1 MEIAYSRDAQKDLEW
16 WRLNGDESS
25 KNKIKRL
32 LQEISEHP
40 KTGTGKPEA
49 LSHNL
54 AGLWSRRINKKD
66 RIIYQIFED
75 RILVLVLS
83 LRNHYSD
90 K

>member
-1 MEIAYSRDAQKDLEW
+1 MEW
-16 WRLNGDESS
+16 WKLNGDESS

-66 RIIYQIFED
+66 RIIYQIFDD
-75 RILVLVLS
+75 RVLILVLS

-90 K
+90 R

>member
-1 MEIAYSRDAQKDLEW
+1 MEIAYSPDAQKDLER

-25 KNKIKRL
+25 KNKITRL
-32 LQEISEHP
+32 IQEISEHP
-40 KTGTGKPEA
+40 TTGTGKPEA

-66 RIIYQIFED
+66 RIIYQILED
-75 RILVLVLS
+75 KILVLVLS
-83 LRNHYSD
+83 LRSHYSD

>member
-1 MEIAYSRDAQKDLEW
+1 MEIAYSPDAQKDLEW
-16 WRLNGDESS
+16 WKLNGDKSS
-25 KNKIKRL
+25 KNKITRL

-66 RIIYQIFED
+66 RIIYQILD
-75 RILVLVLS
+75 DKVLVLVLS

-90 K
+90 R

>member
-1 MEIAYSRDAQKDLEW
+1 MEIAYSPDAQKDLEW
-16 WRLNGDESS
+16 WRLNGDVSS
-25 KNKIKRL
+25 KNKITRL
-32 LQEISEHP
+32 IQEISEHP

-66 RIIYQIFED
+66 RIIYQILD
-75 RILVLVLS
+75 DKVLVLVLS

-90 K
+90 R